1 LERIGRP
8 CTSKAYAINL
18 EDEMDLNTATI
29 GATFLW
35 AAAWIFL
42 PEKVLNNRPTLKRVF
57 FALGILLGIAFLFVL
72 LSGHQ

>member
-1 LERIGRP
+1 
-8 CTSKAYAINL
+8 
-18 EDEMDLNTATI
+18 MDLNTATI

-42 PEKVLNNRPTLKRVF
+42 PEKVLNNRPTLKRIF